1 MKNFLKIEY
10 LRRRTLKNSEDK
22 NILSEDIIFFSYDN
36 CIECHKVINI
46 FRQCKDL
53 EKIKKDDKWIR
64 CTCKQQN
71 ILKLNFR
78 FGIELFNN
86 DITNESSSKKE
97 SVLLYNPKS
106 LIENLLKIGYN
117 EKKIDVENFKTKYK
131 IEFWNLIWY
140 FKLLNLDIT
149 FMLPY
154 TKITESTLS
163 IIENNKYISFQYT
176 DNLNINNNDEILFNI
191 KLNEDT
197 LNNSLEIFKGKN
209 IIFDKN
215 ELNIQKVFSFEILP
229 FVGMI
234 NNNLSDNY
242 NSNSIPIT
250 LSYNF

>member
-22 NILSEDIIFFSYDN
+22 NILSEDVIFFAYDT
-36 CIECHKVINI
+36 CIECQKIINI

-64 CTCKQQN
+64 CSCQQQN

-86 DITNESSSKKE
+86 DITKESSSKKE

-106 LIENLLKIGYN
+106 LVENLLKIGYN
-117 EKKIDVENFKTKYK
+117 EKKLILK
-131 IEFWNLIWY
+131 ILKLNIKLNFWNLIWY

-229 FVGMI
+229 FIGMMGSSTLS
-234 NNNLSDNY
+234 NNQ
-242 NSNSIPIT
+242 NSIPIT